1 MPAASTETKT
11 APPAPAAPGRAL
23 STLNEDGTRR
33 WLRPRPSRGK
43 FWHARR
49 VVAWALMLVF
59 AVLPYITV
67 GGHPAMLIDLTN
79 RKFHFFGQT
88 LLPTDTPIFALLI
101 GSVFVGIFAVTALF
115 GRIWCGWAC
124 PQTVYM
130 EFLYRPIE
138 RFFDGE
144 PGRKQR
150 IHGAAGLRK
159 TLKHITFFLVTL
171 YIAHLA
177 LAYFVGVKTLATWVT
192 QSPLERPG
200 AFLIMAATL
209 GLMTFDF
216 GYFREQTCLIAC
228 PYGRLQAALLD
239 RKSLIVSYDPER
251 GEPRGAKKRECR
263 PPSEAVVSLDIL
275 PEPERRGDCIDCR
288 MCVTTCPTGIDIREG
303 LQMECIGCAQCIDA
317 CNAVMDKIQRP
328 RGLIRYSSQAA
339 MAGERA
345 RVFRPRLV
353 IYLVVWAGLFS
364 LMSLLFV
371 TRPSAET
378 SLLPRIGSPF
388 YEGAEGAVANAIRL
402 RVVNRAEVPAR
413 FTFSS
418 PTDGVMLTLE
428 ENPILL
434 QPGESRT
441 TPVTLLVA
449 RSSFDRRG
457 GRDVELRVATDHG
470 FEKTMTFHALGP
482 VNRDAPIG
490 ATP

>member
-1 MPAASTETKT
+1 MPAASSETNT
-11 APPAPAAPGRAL
+11 AQAAPAAPGRAL

-49 VVAWALMLVF
+49 VVAWGLILIF
-59 AVLPYITV
+59 AALPYITV
-67 GGHPAMLIDLTN
+67 GGHPAMLIDLAN

-101 GSVFVGIFAVTALF
+101 GSMFVGIFAVTALF

-150 IHGAAGLRK
+150 IHGAAGFRK

-192 QSPLERPG
+192 QSPLEHPG

-239 RKSLIVSYDPER
+239 RKSLIVSYDPKR
-251 GEPRGAKKRECR
+251 GEPRGAKKRASAS
-263 PPSEAVVSLDIL
+263 PSEAIVSLDIL
-275 PEPERRGDCIDCR
+275 TAPEPRGDCIDCR

-317 CNAVMDKIQRP
+317 CNDVMDKIKRP

-353 IYLVVWAGLFS
+353 IYLVIWAGLFS
-364 LMSLLFV
+364 LMSMLFV
-371 TRPSAET
+371 TRPPAET
-378 SLLPRIGSPF
+378 SLLPRIGAPF
-388 YEGAEGAVANAIRL
+388 YEASEGAIANAIRL
-402 RVVNRAEVPAR
+402 RVVNRSDVPAH

-418 PTDGVMLTLE
+418 PTDGVTLTLE
-428 ENPILL
+428 ENPVLL

-449 RSSFDRRG
+449 KTSFDRRG
-457 GRDVELRVATDHG
+457 GRDVDLRVTTDSG

-482 VNRDAPIG
+482 VNREAPNG
-490 ATP
+490 AAP